1 MIRGDSMDIGLN
13 LPPELETSINATVSA
28 AVNKAVEDTKRANS
42 YPPYMNQRQ
51 AAKYLGTSPATVI
64 RWEKAGIG
72 FPTITIEGSK
82 HYSKAALDEWMT
94 KQQAQQN

>member
-13 LPPELETSINATVSA
+13 LPPELETSINNTVSA
-28 AVNKAVEDTKRANS
+28 AVNQVVEDTKRANS

>member
-1 MIRGDSMDIGLN
+1 MDSANNMNIGLR

-28 AVNKAVEDTKRANS
+28 AVNQAVEDTKRANS

-64 RWEKAGIG
+64 RWEKADIG

-82 HYSKAALDEWMT
+82 HYSKAALDEWMS
-94 KQQAQQN
+94 KQQARQD